1 MFKNNYIIQ
10 TVSHALDLLEQF
22 QKGDTELGITDLSNR
37 LNLQKNN
44 VFRLIATLKSRHYIE
59 VNSSTGKYR
68 LGLKTRELGQ
78 AAIQQTN
85 FLDQARPILRSLKE
99 QSGETCYFSVIK
111 DAHTYYLDGI
121 ETDLPVRVAHRIGS
135 RRPLH
140 CTAAGKVQ
148 LAYLPPDE
156 LHQYFSTQ
164 ELARFTPRTTTTKA
178 ALQNELARIAVQG
191 YAVEDQEHDNGVI
204 EVAAPV
210 FDGRGTIVGALSIS
224 GPSMRVTG
232 SRMVHELVPLI
243 CREAARLS
251 GKIGTGGDEIESD
264 HATPQPRKTAGNSR
278 TPAVRPYT
286 PRRAKGCC

>member
-44 VFRLIATLKSRHYIE
+44 VFRLIATLKSRHYLE

-78 AAIQQTN
+78 AAIQQTD
-85 FLDQARPILRSLKE
+85 FLNHARPVLRSLKE
-99 QSGETCYFSVIK
+99 QSGETCYFSVIA

-148 LAYLPPDE
+148 LACLAPDE
-156 LHQYFSTQ
+156 LQQFLSSQ
-164 ELARFTPRTTTTKA
+164 ELARFTPRTITTKA
-178 ALQNELARIAVQG
+178 TLRDELARIAVQG

-210 FDGRGTIVGALSIS
+210 FDGSGTIVGALSIS
-224 GPSMRVTG
+224 GPSMRMTG
-232 SRMVHELVPLI
+232 SRMIHELIPLI

-251 GKIGTGGDEIESD
+251 GRIGTGGSD
-264 HATPQPRKTAGNSR
+264 AGPDHINTQPRATTSGR
-278 TPAVRPYT
+278 TSPGRTYT